1 MEPNTRTD
9 FLISKTDFLT
19 GMGSVASTQGS
30 YFEYNYSENGALADK
45 RAIESDWKMVGKDIL
60 SAITKFR
67 RELSVNA

>member
-1 MEPNTRTD
+1 MEPNIRTD

-30 YFEYNYSENGALADK
+30 YFEYNYSENGVLADE
-45 RAIESDWKMVGKDIL
+45 RAIESDWRMVGKDIL

-67 RELSVNA
+67 RELSLNA